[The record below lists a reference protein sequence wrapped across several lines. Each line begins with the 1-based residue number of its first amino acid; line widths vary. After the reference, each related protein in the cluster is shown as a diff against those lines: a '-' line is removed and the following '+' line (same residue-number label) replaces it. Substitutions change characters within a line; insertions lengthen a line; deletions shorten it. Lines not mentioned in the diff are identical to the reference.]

1 MKRWIVFLVITV
13 LLGLFIR
20 VEPTGTDVAAL
31 EPVKLLYVD
40 SRDGVYFLS
49 TDTGQQGRGNTV
61 SRAISDLK
69 ETSTGKIYL
78 DTAQHLLISRSAWE
92 AVDRLSEH
100 LRPDCSVTVA
110 EGIPDVEKASSF
122 LDSHKPDYT
131 LNDFRAGEKK
141 VPVLYFGDGGMRLEK
156 S

>member
-1 MKRWIVFLVITV
+1 MKRWIVFLAVTV
-13 LLGLFIR
+13 LLGLYIR
-20 VEPTGTDVAAL
+20 VEPTGTDVASL

-40 SRDGVYFLS
+40 SRDGAYFLT

-61 SRAISDLK
+61 SQAISDLK
-69 ETSTGKIYL
+69 ETSTGKVYL

-100 LRPDCSVTVA
+100 LRPDCSLTVA
-110 EGIPDVEKASSF
+110 EGIPNAEKAAAF
-122 LDSHKPDYT
+122 LDTHKPGFT

-141 VPVLYFGDGGMRLEK
+141 VPVLYFGDGGMHLEK